1 MTWNGLARQAHC
13 VPFDLSTTVNT
24 MTLRR
29 LLLALTV
36 LAAPL
41 LIAGCNGRP
50 QTLSIG
56 VLVAQSGPSGARGKD
71 LLQGAQLAAEEIN
84 ASDFKLDGQPLHI
97 EIRSTDDKGEVDAA
111 TTQARDLI
119 DTGIAAMIGPINSN
133 QAAAVIPIVAAKG
146 LPQMITATSA
156 ALPALGQGNVLRLLA
171 NDDMQ
176 GRAIASFAAETLG
189 AKRIALIV
197 EKSDYGHG
205 LNASVTAALRK
216 FQRDAVASTEVEDK
230 GQVAPETIAQFRQ
243 AGVDTIVF
251 LAREPQLVGVL
262 DAMDKS
268 GWTDVNVVGTNVV
281 RNRNVA
287 RRPVHVKALYA
298 TATAIDAKEFP
309 QGKQFLDAFQK
320 RYNAE
325 PVWGAQYAYD
335 AVYALA
341 DGARQARS
349 LDPSDL
355 VKTLKR
361 IEPATKVNQQMRF
374 AASGEQVYPNIGVYK
389 VDRGAWTMQM
399 MSATW

>member
-1 MTWNGLARQAHC
+1 MTA
-13 VPFDLSTTVNT
+13 P
-24 MTLRR
+24 RR
-29 LLLALTV
+29 LLLALT
-36 LAAPL
+36 AAATTL
-41 LIAGCNGRP
+41 LAGCDGRP

-97 EIRSTDDKGEVDAA
+97 EIRATDDKGEVEAA
-111 TTQARDLI
+111 KTQARDLL
-119 DTGIAAMIGPINSN
+119 DTGVRALIGPVNSN

-156 ALPALGQGNVLRLLA
+156 ALPAMGQGNVLRLLA

-176 GRAIASFAAETLG
+176 GRAIASFAAESLG

-197 EKSDYGHG
+197 ENSDYGHG
-205 LNASVTAALRK
+205 LNASVGTALRK
-216 FQRDAVASTEVEDK
+216 YQRDVVASTEVDDK
-230 GQVAPETIAQFRQ
+230 GQVAPETIAQFHQ

-251 LAREPQLVGVL
+251 LAREPQLIGVL
-262 DAMDKS
+262 DALDKA
-268 GWTDVNVVGTNVV
+268 GWNDVNIVGTNVV

-309 QGKQFLDAFQK
+309 QGKQFLAAFQK
-320 RYNAE
+320 RYNAD

-349 LDPSDL
+349 LEASDL

-374 AASGEQVYPNIGVYK
+374 ATTGEQVYPNIGVYK
-389 VDRGAWTMQM
+389 VEQGAWTMQM
-399 MSATW
+399 MSAVW

>member
-1 MTWNGLARQAHC
+1 MIAPRH
-13 VPFDLSTTVNT
+13 
-24 MTLRR
+24 
-29 LLLALTV
+29 LLLALTA
-36 LAAPL
+36 LATPL
-41 LIAGCNGRP
+41 LLAGCDSHP
-50 QTLSIG
+50 HTLSIG

-84 ASDFKLDGQPLHI
+84 ASDFKIDGQPLRI
-97 EIRSTDDKGEVDAA
+97 EIRATDDKGEVEAA
-111 TTQARDLI
+111 KTQARDLI
-119 DTGIAAMIGPINSN
+119 DTGVAAMIGPVNSN
-133 QAAAVIPIVAAKG
+133 QAAAVIPLVAAKG
-146 LPQMITATSA
+146 LPELITATSA
-156 ALPALGQGNVLRLLA
+156 ALPGLGQGNVLRLLA

-176 GRAIASFAAETLG
+176 GRAIASLAAETLA

-197 EKSDYGHG
+197 ENSDYGHG
-205 LNASVTAALRK
+205 LNASVGTALRK
-216 FQRDAVASTEVEDK
+216 YQRDAVATTEVDDK
-230 GQVAPETIAQFRQ
+230 GQVAPETLAQFRQ

-251 LAREPQLVGVL
+251 LAREPQLMGVL
-262 DAMDKS
+262 DVLDKT
-268 GWTDVNVVGTNVV
+268 GWTDVTVVGTNVV

-320 RYNAE
+320 RYNAD

-349 LDPSDL
+349 IEPAGL
-355 VKTLKR
+355 VQTLKR
-361 IEPATKVNQQMRF
+361 IEPATRVNQQMRF

-399 MSATW
+399 MSAVW

>member
-1 MTWNGLARQAHC
+1 MTA
-13 VPFDLSTTVNT
+13 P
-24 MTLRR
+24 RR
-29 LLLALTV
+29 LLLALTALV
-36 LAAPL
+36 APL
-41 LIAGCNGRP
+41 LFAGCNGHP

-84 ASDFKLDGQPLHI
+84 ASDFKLDGQPLHV
-97 EIRSTDDKGEVDAA
+97 EIRSTDDKGEVEAA
-111 TTQARDLI
+111 TTQAHDLI
-119 DTGIAAMIGPINSN
+119 DTGISAMIGPINSN

-176 GRAIASFAAETLG
+176 GRAIASFAAETLA
-189 AKRIALIV
+189 AKRIALVV
-197 EKSDYGHG
+197 EKSDYGRG
-205 LNASVTAALRK
+205 LNASVGAALHK
-216 FQRDAVASTEVEDK
+216 YQRDAVASTEVDDK

-243 AGVDTIVF
+243 AGVDTILF

-341 DGARQARS
+341 DGARQART
-349 LDPSDL
+349 LDPADL
-355 VKTLKR
+355 IKTLKR
-361 IEPATKVNQQMRF
+361 IEPATRVNQQMRF

-389 VDRGAWTMQM
+389 VDHGTWTMQM

>member
-1 MTWNGLARQAHC
+1 MTA
-13 VPFDLSTTVNT
+13 P
-24 MTLRR
+24 RR
-29 LLLALTV
+29 LLLALT
-36 LAAPL
+36 AAATTL
-41 LIAGCNGRP
+41 LAGCDGRP

-97 EIRSTDDKGEVDAA
+97 EIRTTDDKGEVEAA
-111 TTQARDLI
+111 KTQARDLI
-119 DTGIAAMIGPINSN
+119 DTGIGAMIGPINSN

-176 GRAIASFAAETLG
+176 GRAIASFAAETLA
-189 AKRIALIV
+189 AKRIALVV
-197 EKSDYGHG
+197 EKSDYGRG
-205 LNASVTAALRK
+205 LNASVSAALHK
-216 FQRDAVASTEVEDK
+216 YQRDAVASTEVDDK

-243 AGVDTIVF
+243 DGVDTIVF
-251 LAREPQLVGVL
+251 LAREPQLMGVL
-262 DAMDKS
+262 DAMDKI

-341 DGARQARS
+341 DGARQART
-349 LDPSDL
+349 LDPADL

-389 VDRGAWTMQM
+389 VDRGTWTMQM